1 MTEKLETVLDKVS
14 SIANPVNSLLLQ
26 EFYQYMVDNRK
37 SDSYKKNNLKA
48 LVLFSHE
55 LAPNITFYN
64 IQKKEQILEFL
75 NKRIKPRSDDPDE
88 KWITTWNDY
97 LGRLKFFFRWLYN
110 YKIKKDEAIILIW
123 FRLPIYFVRNN
134 INKVDVP
141 LHQVQEC

>member
-14 SIANPVNSLLLQ
+14 LIANPVNSSLIQ

-48 LVLFSHE
+48 LVLFSQE
-55 LAPNITFYN
+55 LAQNITFYD
-64 IQKKEQILEFL
+64 IRKKEQILEFL
-75 NKRIKPRSDDPDE
+75 NKRIKPKSNDPDE

-97 LGRLKFFFRWLYN
+97 LRRLKFFFRWLYN

-123 FRLPIYFVRNN
+123 FRLPIY
-134 INKVDVP
+134 
-141 LHQVQEC
+141 